1 MALRVGAAHFALAIA
16 GLASAAAA
24 QTTPDRNAAAPQTAP
39 DRNAA
44 AAQTARDNHNSVH
57 GADVV
62 DARVRVLAQ
71 PVETVEPIR
80 VDFAG
85 VPECGDG
92 VNFMRD
98 VMTRTARVRAARA
111 NELARVLK
119 VSIAHGRPGE
129 TIGELSVLR
138 AGDRTPVRLVVA
150 GTCDDVLA
158 MLAQFG
164 ALSLDPAVA
173 FAPTQE
179 ALPDNPY
186 VHWRGPVGASLP
198 GNPYRNWA
206 GPVVVRPDNSYR
218 GAPGPAQTIDAAPR
232 STSGAETLPENPY
245 RHAVAETLPDN
256 PYRPGR

>member
-24 QTTPDRNAAAPQTAP
+24 QTAPDHNAAAPQTAP
-39 DRNAA
+39 DNRNAA
-44 AAQTARDNHNSVH
+44 R

-71 PVETVEPIR
+71 PAETVEPIR

-85 VPECGDG
+85 VPGCGDA
-92 VNFMRD
+92 VNFMRE
-98 VMTRTARVRAARA
+98 VTTRTARVRAAHA

-198 GNPYRNWA
+198 ANPYRNWT
-206 GPVVVRPDNSYR
+206 GPVLVRPDNSYR
-218 GAPGPAQTIDAAPR
+218 DAPGRTQTVDAVGR
-232 STSGAETLPENPY
+232 SAAGTEALPENPY

-256 PYRPGR
+256 PYRSRR